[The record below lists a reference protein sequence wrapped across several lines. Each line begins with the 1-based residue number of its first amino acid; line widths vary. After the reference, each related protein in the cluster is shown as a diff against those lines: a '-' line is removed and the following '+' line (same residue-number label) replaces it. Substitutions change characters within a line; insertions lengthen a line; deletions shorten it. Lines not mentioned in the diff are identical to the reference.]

1 MRRPITATLLSLIT
15 LGSCLS
21 REPTGTDGRGVQT
34 TLLIRA
40 ALTGTTVAM
49 VVVEVTALD
58 IPTPLVFNIPTV
70 NGVAAG
76 AISVPAGSDRTIV
89 LRAYDAGGVET
100 HTGSV
105 TVNIRPGMNPAV
117 SITLTSLTGNVPI
130 TVTLGS
136 FSVTVGPATATLAP
150 GDTVRLTA
158 TVLDENSDPVTG
170 QVAWATLAPGVATVV
185 STGERTGRVS
195 AVGLGQT
202 TVIAVFGGIAGP
214 AAITVTQPGF
224 AGPLR
229 SSPVNPRYFTDG
241 TGRAIYLT
249 GSHTWPNF
257 QDVGTTDP
265 PAAFNWTGYL
275 DFLVQHH
282 HNVMKLWRW
291 EQAKWSAEITNDLWL
306 DPMPY
311 LRPGPGTALDGRP
324 QFDLT
329 RFSPAY
335 FARMRQRVIDAGQR
349 GIYVSIML
357 FNGWSIEEKGEGR
370 GNPWRGHPFNRNNNI
385 NGIDGDPNDDG
396 EGLETHTLQIP
407 AITALQEAYVRQVV
421 DAVNDLDN
429 VLYEISNESRG
440 GTGAEAWQAHMIQ
453 YIKQYES
460 GKPKRHPVGMTAL
473 WPDGNNADLFASSAD
488 WIAPDGSTTDVPAAG
503 STKVILND
511 TDHLCGIC
519 LDEPW
524 VWKSLTRGV
533 NPMLMDPFDGAYPP
547 TAGNYNLSDPDW
559 ELVRTNLGYA
569 RTYATRMNLVA
580 MQPRGDLASTGYCLA
595 NSAAP
600 HAEYL
605 VYVPDGSTITV
616 DLSGSS
622 GTFTVEWFS
631 PGTGQI
637 LDGGTV
643 TGGLPDVP
651 FTPPASGDFVLY
663 LNQ

>member
-1 MRRPITATLLSLIT
+1 MRRPITATLLSLIA

-291 EQAKWSAEITNDLWL
+291 EQAKWRTISGWIPCPICAPGQARRSMA
-306 DPMPY
+306 DP
-311 LRPGPGTALDGRP
+311 
-324 QFDLT
+324 
-329 RFSPAY
+329 
-335 FARMRQRVIDAGQR
+335 
-349 GIYVSIML
+349 
-357 FNGWSIEEKGEGR
+357 
-370 GNPWRGHPFNRNNNI
+370 
-385 NGIDGDPNDDG
+385 
-396 EGLETHTLQIP
+396 
-407 AITALQEAYVRQVV
+407 
-421 DAVNDLDN
+421 
-429 VLYEISNESRG
+429 
-440 GTGAEAWQAHMIQ
+440 
-453 YIKQYES
+453 
-460 GKPKRHPVGMTAL
+460 
-473 WPDGNNADLFASSAD
+473 SS
-488 WIAPDGSTTDVPAAG
+488 T
-503 STKVILND
+503 
-511 TDHLCGIC
+511 
-519 LDEPW
+519 
-524 VWKSLTRGV
+524 
-533 NPMLMDPFDGAYPP
+533 
-547 TAGNYNLSDPDW
+547 
-559 ELVRTNLGYA
+559 
-569 RTYATRMNLVA
+569 
-580 MQPRGDLASTGYCLA
+580 
-595 NSAAP
+595 
-600 HAEYL
+600 
-605 VYVPDGSTITV
+605 
-616 DLSGSS
+616 
-622 GTFTVEWFS
+622 
-631 PGTGQI
+631 
-637 LDGGTV
+637 
-643 TGGLPDVP
+643 
-651 FTPPASGDFVLY
+651 
-663 LNQ
+663 